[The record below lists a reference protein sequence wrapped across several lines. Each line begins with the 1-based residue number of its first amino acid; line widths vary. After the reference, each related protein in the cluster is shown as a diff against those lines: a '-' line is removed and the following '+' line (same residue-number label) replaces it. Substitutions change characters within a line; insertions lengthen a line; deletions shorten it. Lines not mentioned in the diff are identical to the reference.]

1 MAAMKVKA
9 KAKCCKD
16 KPRCKRCPVV
26 LARMEK
32 AGIAERTKK
41 GAYRLPDDLT
51 KRDLKPLRVRRVA

>member
-1 MAAMKVKA
+1 MAAVKVRA

-16 KPRCKRCPVV
+16 RPRCKRCPVV
-26 LARMEK
+26 LERLEK

-51 KRDLKPLRVRRVA
+51 KRKLRPFRARGA

>member
-16 KPRCKRCPVV
+16 RPRCKRCPVV
-26 LARMEK
+26 LERMEK
-32 AGIAERTKK
+32 AGLAERTKK

-51 KRDLKPLRVRRVA
+51 KRDLKPFRARVA

>member
-1 MAAMKVKA
+1 MAAMKVRP

-16 KPRCKRCPVV
+16 KPRCARCPVV
-26 LARMEK
+26 LTRLEQ

-51 KRDLKPLRVRRVA
+51 KRDLKPFRARVA